1 MIDLASPFFSSL
13 LLRLFHIFPSSF
25 DSSLILLFFM
35 IQTIFCAQL
44 HLIPT
49 CTSHPTLQ
57 TYSAGCITTEWN
69 KWIRTVIRKR
79 CEKMGWWAKVRKGTI
94 GSFLKLGGD
103 NCKHLQS
110 LCLVILICFILCCK
124 CGPFYLP
131 FPLFS
136 VFFLFARKSS
146 QRKEEKQ
153 PRFTCARL
161 RKTKPS
167 ESICILPS
175 HPWWYKLVR
184 TCRRPD
190 LSLI

>member
-1 MIDLASPFFSSL
+1 
-13 LLRLFHIFPSSF
+13 
-25 DSSLILLFFM
+25 M

-57 TYSAGCITTEWN
+57 TYSAGCITTELL

-136 VFFLFARKSS
+136 VAFLFASKNS
-146 QRKEEKQ
+146 QRKEDEKNN
-153 PRFTCARL
+153 PVLHAPDWE
-161 RKTKPS
+161 KPNRVKAS
-167 ESICILPS
+167 AF
-175 HPWWYKLVR
+175 YLVIR
-184 TCRRPD
+184 DGTN
-190 LSLI
+190 L